1 MSALSHQR
9 EVGGPINSIIP
20 FLADNS
26 RIFYFFKN
34 YFQYSIHDS
43 QLPKSYQDYSKRL
56 FGLSF
61 TSHYTVTSGYQLIV
75 DNHCFIQ
82 FTIFKDCFDMF
93 TNVLLGDLEEFS

>member
-34 YFQYSIHDS
+34 YFQYSIHNNQS
-43 QLPKSYQDYSKRL
+43 LK
-56 FGLSF
+56 
-61 TSHYTVTSGYQLIV
+61 
-75 DNHCFIQ
+75 
-82 FTIFKDCFDMF
+82 
-93 TNVLLGDLEEFS
+93 